1 MGQPKTH
8 LGGAENFSS
17 PVENL
22 STTARE
28 NSLRSL
34 SRLRGMGGR
43 QYPVMSDASKS
54 QSSVGGALRRTKI
67 VATIGPASSSPEVI
81 RQLIKAG
88 MDVAR
93 LNFSHGTHEDHAR
106 QIATLRALSRELN
119 TPVTI
124 LQDLQGPKIRV
135 GQLPGGEMTLAP
147 EEIVSLVPEADFTGR
162 ERTVPIDYADLA
174 ERAEPGMH
182 VLLDDGLLEF
192 AVVEVIGRELRCRVI
207 EGGVLKSR
215 KGVNFPNL
223 VLALPSLTEKDI
235 RDVEFGVAHGVD
247 WISLSFV
254 RTAADVRTLKEL
266 IATRG
271 AAKPIIA
278 KIEKPQAV
286 ENLDEIL
293 QEVSGVMVA
302 RGDLG
307 VEVRPEKV
315 PMLQKQIIE
324 KCNRMGLP
332 VITAT
337 QMLESMIRE
346 SRPTR
351 AEASDVANA
360 IIDGTDAIMLSGES
374 AIGAYP
380 VRAVEMMARIATEVE
395 AGIAFKA
402 YSATDPGDAHALS
415 EGATVVA
422 GLLNLRAIVALT
434 TTGYTARLVAADRS
448 KTALFA
454 LTSDESVYH
463 VLNLHWG
470 IKPLLVPGVAENF
483 EGLVGMAEAA
493 LRARNLV
500 GSGDKILVIGGV
512 PPGQPRGSNFMK
524 LHRVS

>member
-1 MGQPKTH
+1 MH
-8 LGGAENFSS
+8 VARDSSGGI
-17 PVENL
+17 
-22 STTARE
+22 
-28 NSLRSL
+28 
-34 SRLRGMGGR
+34 M
-43 QYPVMSDASKS
+43 
-54 QSSVGGALRRTKI
+54 RRTKI
-67 VATIGPASSSPEVI
+67 VATLGPVSSSPEVI

-93 LNFSHGTHEDHAR
+93 LNFSHGTHEEHAR
-106 QIATLRALSRELN
+106 QIASLRALSQELD

-135 GQLPGGEMTLAP
+135 GQLPAGETTLAP
-147 EEIVSLVPEADFTGR
+147 GESVSLVPEADFVGR
-162 ERTVPIDYADLA
+162 EATVPLDYALVA
-174 ERAEPGMH
+174 GSAEPGMR
-182 VLLDDGLLEF
+182 VLLDDGLLELE
-192 AVVEVIGRELRCRVI
+192 VVEAVGHEVRCRVI

-223 VLALPSLTEKDI
+223 TLPLPSLTGKDL
-235 RDVEFGVAHGVD
+235 RDVEFGLAHGVD

-266 IATRG
+266 LATKG
-271 AAKPIIA
+271 VSKPVIA

-293 QEVSGVMVA
+293 QEVNGVMVA

-360 IIDGTDAIMLSGES
+360 IIDGTDAVMLSGES

-380 VRAVEMMARIATEVE
+380 IRAVEMMARIATEVE
-395 AGIAFKA
+395 ARIGFKA
-402 YSATDPGDAHALS
+402 YPASEPTDSHALS
-415 EGATVVA
+415 EGATAVA
-422 GLLNLRAIVALT
+422 RVLNLRAIVVLT
-434 TTGYTARLVAADRS
+434 TTGYTARHVAAERS

-454 LTSDESVYH
+454 LTTDASVYH
-463 VLNLHWG
+463 SLNLHWG
-470 IKPLLVPGVAENF
+470 IKPLVVEGIPDDF
-483 EGLVGMAEAA
+483 EGLVHQAERT

-500 GSGDKILVIGGV
+500 TAGDKILVIGGV
-512 PPGQPRGSNFMK
+512 PPGQHRGSNFMK
-524 LHRVS
+524 LHLIP

>member
-1 MGQPKTH
+1 M
-8 LGGAENFSS
+8 
-17 PVENL
+17 
-22 STTARE
+22 
-28 NSLRSL
+28 
-34 SRLRGMGGR
+34 
-43 QYPVMSDASKS
+43 
-54 QSSVGGALRRTKI
+54 RRTKI
-67 VATIGPASSSPEVI
+67 VATLGPVSSSPEVI
-81 RQLIKAG
+81 RRLINAG

-93 LNFSHGTHEDHAR
+93 LNFSHGTHDEHAR
-106 QIATLRALSRELN
+106 QIATLRALSQELDA
-119 TPVTI
+119 PVTI

-135 GQLPGGEMTLAP
+135 GQLPGGVKTLTP
-147 EEIVSLVPEADFTGR
+147 GEIVSLVPESDFAGL
-162 ERTVPIDYADLA
+162 EGTVPLDYAHVA
-174 ERAEPGMH
+174 GSAEPGMR
-182 VLLDDGLLEF
+182 VLLDDGLLELE
-192 AVVEVIGRELRCRVI
+192 VVEIVRRELRCRVV

-223 VLALPSLTEKDI
+223 TLPLPSLTDKDI
-235 RDVEFGVAHGVD
+235 RDVEFGLAHGVD

-254 RTAADVRTLKEL
+254 RTAADVRTLKEFL
-266 IATRG
+266 
-271 AAKPIIA
+271 AAKGGSKPIIA

-324 KCNRMGLP
+324 KCNRLGLP

-360 IIDGTDAIMLSGES
+360 IIDGTDAVMLSGES

-395 AGIAFKA
+395 AGIAFKT
-402 YSATDPGDAHALS
+402 YPATESSDSHALS
-415 EGATVVA
+415 EGATAIANV
-422 GLLNLRAIVALT
+422 LNLRAIVVMT
-434 TTGYTARLVAADRS
+434 TSGHTARLVAAERS

-454 LTSDESVYH
+454 LTTDARVYH
-463 VLNLHWG
+463 ALNLHWG
-470 IKPLLVPGVAENF
+470 IKPLLVAGIPESF
-483 EGLVGMAEAA
+483 EGLVQQAEAT
-493 LRARNLV
+493 LRACKLAT
-500 GSGDKILVIGGV
+500 SGDHFLVIGGV
-512 PPGQPRGSNFMK
+512 PPGQSRGSNFMK
-524 LHRVS
+524 LHVIP